1 MLVVRS
7 RQNAGHTMETLQFRW
22 TPAQGWDDAGR
33 SMADAQLVFVF
44 ADNPYFQTPACF
56 EALRQR
62 FPQASLLGCSTAG
75 NVQGTC
81 ISDGDVTVT
90 ALRFARS
97 RVRLVSAE
105 LGGDVAHTTASLI
118 AQLQADDLRHVF
130 VLLDGEMVDGSE
142 FILGLRSQKGA
153 ITGGIAGDGER
164 FGATWV
170 MADACARRSCIAAV
184 GFYGEVSA
192 RSTCFGGWQEFGP
205 ERRVTRSRGKLV
217 MEIDGQP
224 ALALYKKYLG
234 ELAQDLP
241 RSGQR
246 FPMGFKLRPG
256 GDMLIRSVMAVDEA
270 AQSLSFAGYVP
281 EGSIC
286 RLMRI
291 QRDDLME
298 TAFGAADAMAASPVQ
313 RQGLCLVVSCIG
325 RRLVLSQMVEAE
337 LEVVQD
343 RLGPGMRLA
352 GFYSYGELAPH
363 GVEMECQLHN
373 QTLVLTT
380 LHE

>member
-1 MLVVRS
+1 
-7 RQNAGHTMETLQFRW
+7 METLQFRW
-22 TPAQGWDDAGR
+22 TPAQGWDDAGS
-33 SMADAQLVFVF
+33 SMADAQLVLVF
-44 ADNPYFQTPACF
+44 ADHPYFRTPACF

-62 FPQASLLGCSTAG
+62 FPQACLLGCSTAG
-75 NVQGTC
+75 NVQGTF
-81 ISDGDVTVT
+81 ISDGDIAVT

-105 LGGDVAHTTASLI
+105 FGDDVAQSTAALI
-118 AQLQADDLRHVF
+118 AQLHGDDLRHVF
-130 VLLDGEMVDGSE
+130 VLLDGEQVNGSE
-142 FILGLRSQKGA
+142 FMVGLRSQLGS

-170 MADACARRSCIAAV
+170 MADACARQSCIAAV
-184 GFYGEVSA
+184 GFYGDVSA
-192 RSTCFGGWQEFGP
+192 SSTCFGGWQEFGP
-205 ERRVTRSRGKLV
+205 ERRVTRSRGKSVL
-217 MEIDGQP
+217 EIDGQP

-234 ELAQDLP
+234 ELAKDLP

-246 FPMGFKLRPG
+246 FPLGFKLRPG
-256 GDMLIRSVMAVDEA
+256 GDMLIRSVMGVDEGT
-270 AQSLSFAGYVP
+270 QSLSFAGYVP
-281 EGSIC
+281 EGSLC

-291 QRDDLME
+291 QRDDLIE
-298 TAFGAADAMAASPVQ
+298 TASKAADATATSLGQ
-313 RQGLCLVVSCIG
+313 QQGLCLVVSCIG

-343 RLGPGMRLA
+343 RLGSGMQLA
-352 GFYSYGELAPH
+352 GFYSYGELAPR
-363 GVEMECQLHN
+363 GASMECQLHN

>member
-1 MLVVRS
+1 
-7 RQNAGHTMETLQFRW
+7 METLQFRW
-22 TPAQGWDDAGR
+22 TPAQGWDEAGH
-33 SMADAQLVFVF
+33 SMVDAQLVFVF
-44 ADNPYFQTPACF
+44 ADHPYFQTPACF

-62 FPQASLLGCSTAG
+62 FPQACLLGCSTAG
-75 NVQGTC
+75 NVQGTL

-105 LGGDVAHTTASLI
+105 FGKDVAQTTAGLI

-130 VLLDGEMVDGSE
+130 VLLDGEQVDGSE
-142 FILGLRSQKGA
+142 LVVGLRSQQGA

-164 FGATWV
+164 FGANWV
-170 MADACARRSCIAAV
+170 MADACARQSCIAAV
-184 GFYGEVSA
+184 GFYGDVSA
-192 RSTCFGGWQEFGP
+192 SSTCFGGWQEFGP
-205 ERRVTRSRGKLV
+205 ERRVTRSRGNLV

-246 FPMGFKLRPG
+246 FPLGFKLRAG
-256 GDMLIRSVMAVDEA
+256 GDMLLRSVTGVDEA
-270 AQSLSFAGYVP
+270 TQSLSFAGYVP

-286 RLMRI
+286 RLMRSH
-291 QRDDLME
+291 RDGLVD
-298 TAFGAADAMAASPVQ
+298 TAFKAAEATAANLGQ
-313 RQGLCLVVSCIG
+313 QQGLCLVVSCIG

-337 LEVVQD
+337 LEAVQD

-352 GFYSYGELAPH
+352 GFYSYGELAPF
-363 GVEMECQLHN
+363 GARMECQLHN